1 MANASVR
8 PKTTAKKRPKAPTV
22 KAKQTAKTFAMLKN
36 IIKATQVF
44 LGFYGSANLLFWLA
58 YTAKIVNME
67 AGWYLVF
74 KPAWAIV
81 NLFYQYKPVEGR
93 EDTDFTGVVCAICL
107 IVMTVVLKSVTE
119 YVAELEEQAKIE
131 DAKRLERA
139 KKRAM
144 AVKRTNV
151 KTKANVKKSN
161 DSGFVFL
168 LDIDIKQVS
177 GFIQEE
183 ALSPEE
189 VAKIKTKFFTAL
201 LQNLNLNQVVQKGYY
216 KKKLFLVY
224 KSISYFDDFIFYTRE
239 TLNSLSKEFT
249 RPTLR
254 IDFLVGVNTI
264 VPSDDLRGKL
274 DVLDTINKLSLKNEF
289 ICTQS
294 MRDMYECTP
303 KQAYRLASKGV
314 YNLSKNLNVSNNQ
327 EIFSLR
333 EVQ

>member
-1 MANASVR
+1 MSNASVR
-8 PKTTAKKRPKAPTV
+8 QKTTIKKRPNAPTV
-22 KAKQTAKTFAMLKN
+22 KIKQTAKTFAILKN
-36 IIKATQVF
+36 TIKSIQVF

-58 YTAKIVNME
+58 YTAKIVNLE

-74 KPAWAIV
+74 KPAWNVV
-81 NLFYQYKPVEGR
+81 NIFYTYKPVEGKD
-93 EDTDFTGVVCAICL
+93 DTDFTGVVCGICL
-107 IVMTVVLKSVTE
+107 IVITVILKSVTE
-119 YVAELEEQAKIE
+119 YLAEVEEQAKIE

-144 AVKRTNV
+144 AVKKTNV
-151 KTKANVKKSN
+151 KTKENVKKSSA
-161 DSGFVFL
+161 SGFVFL

-183 ALSPEE
+183 GLSPEE
-189 VAKIKTKFFTAL
+189 VAKLKNKFFTSL

-249 RPTLR
+249 TSAIR
-254 IDFLVGVNTI
+254 IDFLVGVNNMA
-264 VPSDDLRGKL
+264 VGDDIRAKL

-289 ICTQS
+289 ICTQAL
-294 MRDMYECTP
+294 RDMYECLP
-303 KQAYRLASKGV
+303 KQTYRLASKGV

-333 EVQ
+333 EAR